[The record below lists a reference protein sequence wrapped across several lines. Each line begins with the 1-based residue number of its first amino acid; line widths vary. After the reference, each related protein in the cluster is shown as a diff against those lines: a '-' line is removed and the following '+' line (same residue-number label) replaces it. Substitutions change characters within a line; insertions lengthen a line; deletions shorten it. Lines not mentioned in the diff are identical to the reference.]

1 MKKMLSVF
9 VVAMMCL
16 VGSVSAEAANWI
28 SGNSDGSRLW
38 DADSVYSKKNGDIFF
53 YEKGIDTA
61 NNVTFIFDSIIS
73 ANRGMVTYTYGRVYN
88 ANGVL
93 VHEAPMAAPH
103 YIDTLNNA
111 SMYRDIIAY
120 CERNGR

>member
-61 NNVTFIFDSIIS
+61 VIAEIS
-73 ANRGMVTYTYGRVYN
+73 GLTEEQIQN
-88 ANGVL
+88 L
-93 VHEAPMAAPH
+93 
-103 YIDTLNNA
+103 
-111 SMYRDIIAY
+111 
-120 CERNGR
+120 